1 MKLYISF
8 AIQINKQDEIEETSI
23 HLKSNQE
30 NYDDDG
36 YDAVD
41 NKNSNNYKM
50 LTLWKD
56 DEIMC

>member
-30 NYDDDG
+30 NYDDG

-41 NKNSNNYKM
+41 NKNNNIYKM